1 MDLDKYNKAI
11 KDYEIGLTLRK
22 AAEKNNVHRYT
33 LSNMIKD
40 KGLFRCQE
48 DKYKK
53 AHQYYVENNTT
64 VTEIAKIFKLHK
76 ATFSKYLKKQGINA
90 KYKYNYDRRYFQNI
104 NTEEKAYWVGFL
116 AADGWVS
123 CREVIIHLS
132 LKDKSHLDK
141 FSNIFGVP
149 CKQGESFDKRTKKIY
164 KYCRTGLY
172 GKELCID
179 LKNLG
184 MDGNKSE
191 SLTGDILNRI
201 PKESLH
207 HFIRGYFDGDGC
219 VRFSLIDNRKEFA
232 VDIAGTQDFLT
243 ALKKHMIYSLN
254 LSNVQIRKDKGVF
267 RLAWGGNL
275 QVRRIKEYLYQDSTI
290 YLERKKEKFD
300 LLNL

>member
-1 MDLDKYNKAI
+1 
-11 KDYEIGLTLRK
+11 
-22 AAEKNNVHRYT
+22 
-33 LSNMIKD
+33 
-40 KGLFRCQE
+40 
-48 DKYKK
+48 
-53 AHQYYVENNTT
+53 
-64 VTEIAKIFKLHK
+64 
-76 ATFSKYLKKQGINA
+76 
-90 KYKYNYDRRYFQNI
+90 
-104 NTEEKAYWVGFL
+104 
-116 AADGWVS
+116 
-123 CREVIIHLS
+123 
-132 LKDKSHLDK
+132 
-141 FSNIFGVP
+141 
-149 CKQGESFDKRTKKIY
+149 
-164 KYCRTGLY
+164 
-172 GKELCID
+172 
-179 LKNLG
+179 